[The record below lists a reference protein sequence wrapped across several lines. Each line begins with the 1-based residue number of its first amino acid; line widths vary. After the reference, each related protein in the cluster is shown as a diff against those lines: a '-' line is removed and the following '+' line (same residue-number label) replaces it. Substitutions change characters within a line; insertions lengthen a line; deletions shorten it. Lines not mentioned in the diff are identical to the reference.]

1 MSGVVR
7 YLVTGGAGFIGSHLV
22 FKLVERGESVRVLDD
37 LSTGRMENLT
47 QVLGTVE
54 WVKGDIR
61 DPASVLDAAQGV
73 DVILHHAALPSVQ
86 RSTERPQE
94 TNAVNVLGSLNVLEA
109 ARKCGVR
116 RVVYAASSSIYGD
129 SEALPKGEDL
139 PSRPLSPYA
148 ASKAAGEMYCTAY
161 YRTFGLET
169 VSLRYFNVFGPR
181 QDPLSPYAAVIP
193 RFIQAL
199 LSGQSPTI
207 FGDGEQTRDFTY
219 VGNAVEA
226 CLKAVEAPDAAGGV
240 FNVACGERSSVNQL
254 LAHLKTIMGSTTTTA
269 YVEARPGDVKHS
281 QADITKAKRTL
292 GYEPKVDFLSGLRQT
307 VEWFSSKAAG

>member
-1 MSGVVR
+1 MR

-22 FKLVERGESVRVLDD
+22 FRLVERGESVRVLDD

-47 QVLGTVE
+47 QVLKTVE

-116 RVVYAASSSIYGD
+116 RMVYAASSSVYGD
-129 SEALPKGEDL
+129 SEALPKGEGL

-181 QDPLSPYAAVIP
+181 QAPLSPYAAVVP

-226 CLKAVEAPDAAGGV
+226 CLKAVEAPNAAGEV
-240 FNVACGERSSVNQL
+240 FNVACGARSSVNQL
-254 LAHLKTIMGSTTTTA
+254 LAHLNTIMGSTTPAA

-281 QADITKAKRTL
+281 QADITKAKRVL
-292 GYEPKVDFLSGLRQT
+292 GYEPKVDLLSGLKQT
-307 VEWFSSKAAG
+307 VEWFCSKAAG